1 MSGQPRDRAF
11 SLEGKQVLVTGA
23 SSGIG
28 AATAALCAAMGAHV
42 LACGRNAER
51 LDAVVAA
58 LPGSGHRA
66 LAGDLTD
73 AAARQALID
82 AAPVLDGAV
91 FCAGAATLVPF
102 RMVSEKHMEAMFA
115 VNFVAPTMLSQALLA
130 KKKIAAGGS
139 LVYVTAIAERL
150 APNATA
156 MYSAAKAAL
165 TAVARTI
172 AIEHA
177 KNGIRANCVSPG
189 YVDTPMLTSLQS
201 GVGIES
207 KLELTPLGTVSAEEV
222 AGAIGY
228 LLAPASRRVSRST
241 LTIDGGISL
250 HVR

>member
-1 MSGQPRDRAF
+1 MSTSPF
-11 SLEGKQVLVTGA
+11 TLEGKQILITGA

-28 AATAALCAAMGAHV
+28 AASAAMCARMGAQV
-42 LACGRNAER
+42 VACGRDADR
-51 LDAVVAA
+51 LNAVVSA
-58 LPGSGHRA
+58 LAGGGHRA
-66 LAGDLTD
+66 LVGDLTD
-73 AAARQALID
+73 PLARQAVID
-82 AAPVLDGAV
+82 AVPVLDGAV
-91 FCAGAATLVPF
+91 FCAGSATLVPF
-102 RMVSEKHMEAMFA
+102 RMVSQKHMDAMFA
-115 VNFVAPTMLSQALLA
+115 VNFTAPTMLSQALLA
-130 KKKIAAGGS
+130 KKKIANGGS

-150 APNATA
+150 APHATA

-189 YVDTPMLTSLQS
+189 YVDTPMLASLQS
-201 GVGIES
+201 GVSIEN

-222 AGAIGY
+222 AGAIAY
-228 LLAPASRRVSRST
+228 LLAPASRRISRTT